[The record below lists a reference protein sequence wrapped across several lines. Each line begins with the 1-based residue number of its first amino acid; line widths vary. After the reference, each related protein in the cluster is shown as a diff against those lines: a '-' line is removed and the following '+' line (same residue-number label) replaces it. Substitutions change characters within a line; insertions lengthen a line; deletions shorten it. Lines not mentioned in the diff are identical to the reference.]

1 MEKIY
6 WFWNLVH
13 YCIFKFEKRASFY
26 INLPLKWVFSQFF
39 EISFIK
45 QGLKKRGSSKE
56 DIFKESE
63 NVLNNSNS
71 GLNIMISGIQM
82 GGILVLIEYAL
93 FNFVQGIIE
102 KSYIQTIWE
111 NDLFK
116 FLFILSLLI
125 LPGIFNYFVLF
136 KNNRYLRYFE
146 KFKKSSHSDKLR
158 YSRLTFGFVICV
170 ILILIGSFR
179 FLMIN

>member
-1 MEKIY
+1 
-6 WFWNLVH
+6 
-13 YCIFKFEKRASFY
+13 
-26 INLPLKWVFSQFF
+26 
-39 EISFIK
+39 
-45 QGLKKRGSSKE
+45 
-56 DIFKESE
+56 
-63 NVLNNSNS
+63 
-71 GLNIMISGIQM
+71 MISGIQM

-170 ILILIGSFR
+170 ILILIGSFK